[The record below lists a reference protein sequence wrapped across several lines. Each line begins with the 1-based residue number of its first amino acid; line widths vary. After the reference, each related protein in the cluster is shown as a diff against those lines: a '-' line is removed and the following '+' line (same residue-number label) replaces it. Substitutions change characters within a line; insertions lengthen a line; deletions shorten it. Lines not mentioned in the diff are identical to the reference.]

1 MSYKSIDIQTSLPRT
16 VELTPLAQHQQ
27 QRPIIEQAVLAHQT
41 IKKAEHEAKRSQKT
55 ESSAK
60 GTIKDR
66 GAREQGSPSGSGKH
80 SHEEE
85 QPSGSASAPPPK
97 HPYKGKHIDFIG

>member
-27 QRPIIEQAVLAHQT
+27 QRPVIEQAALAQQLLKT
-41 IKKAEHEAKRSQKT
+41 AEQESKRSQKT

-66 GAREQGSPSGSGKH
+66 GARERGKSSGTAKKQNEDDQASETKSIPPSN
-80 SHEEE
+80 
-85 QPSGSASAPPPK
+85 
-97 HPYKGKHIDFIG
+97 HPFKGKHIDFMG

>member
-27 QRPIIEQAVLAHQT
+27 QRPNIEQAALAQQT
-41 IKKAEHEAKRSQKT
+41 IKTAEHESKRSQKT

-66 GAREQGSPSGSGKH
+66 GAREQGRQSGTGKKTQ
-80 SHEEE
+80 EED
-85 QPSGSASAPPPK
+85 QPSDPISIPPSK
-97 HPYKGKHIDFIG
+97 HPFKGKHIDFIG

>member
-27 QRPIIEQAVLAHQT
+27 QRPIIEQAALAQQS
-41 IKKAEHEAKRSQKT
+41 IKTAEHESKRSQKT

-66 GAREQGSPSGSGKH
+66 GARDQGRQDGTGKKSQEEDQPAESGGIPPS
-80 SHEEE
+80 
-85 QPSGSASAPPPK
+85 K

>member
-27 QRPIIEQAVLAHQT
+27 QRPIMEQAALAQQS
-41 IKKAEHEAKRSQKT
+41 IKTAEHESKRSQKT

-66 GAREQGSPSGSGKH
+66 DAREQGRQSGTGKQTQD
-80 SHEEE
+80 EE
-85 QPSGSASAPPPK
+85 QPSGPASIQPPK
-97 HPYKGKHIDFIG
+97 HPFKGKHIDFIG

>member
-27 QRPIIEQAVLAHQT
+27 QRPIIEQAALAAQT
-41 IKKAEHEAKRSQKT
+41 IKTAEHESKRSQKT

-66 GAREQGSPSGSGKH
+66 GAREQGRQSESGKH
-80 SHEEE
+80 SQEEE
-85 QPSGSASAPPPK
+85 QPAGAGAPQPS

>member
-16 VELTPLAQHQQ
+16 VELTPLAQNQQ
-27 QRPIIEQAVLAHQT
+27 HKPIIEQAALAQQSLKT
-41 IKKAEHEAKRSQKT
+41 AEHESKRSQKT

-66 GAREQGSPSGSGKH
+66 GARERGKPSETARKPN
-80 SHEEE
+80 EEE
-85 QPSGSASAPPPK
+85 QAADPKSIPSSK

>member
-27 QRPIIEQAVLAHQT
+27 QRPIIEQAALAQQSMKT
-41 IKKAEHEAKRSQKT
+41 AEHESKRSQKT

-66 GAREQGSPSGSGKH
+66 GSREQGKHAGTGKKPHDEDQHSESSGVPPS
-80 SHEEE
+80 
-85 QPSGSASAPPPK
+85 K
-97 HPYKGKHIDFIG
+97 HPFKGKHIDFIG